1 MFIRVCV
8 AIGSKVNN
16 LRISKSSRPPP
27 PSSSSEAEESSE
39 EGSEGEDV
47 SRSRPRGDTDL
58 DSPDPDAMYVDE
70 VPAVQVNREVIGE
83 YGRGGD
89 GDDDGDDVNDDET
102 GDDDSKFSDCFR
114 SIFVGD

>member
-1 MFIRVCV
+1 MPFDPVLSV
-8 AIGSKVNN
+8 FD